1 MDFNTILAQL
11 RFIKKIIL
19 REPKIKHLEIM
30 ASTSFSDGF
39 LDDVQ
44 NEALMKP
51 ITKVELLEILESF
64 KSKKAH
70 MLDGWLMDFVMI
82 PSQIISWNH

>member
-1 MDFNTILAQL
+1 
-11 RFIKKIIL
+11 
-19 REPKIKHLEIM
+19 M
-30 ASTSFSDGF
+30 ASTSFSDGC

-64 KSKKAH
+64 QSKKAH
-70 MLDGWLMDFVMI
+70 MLNG
-82 PSQIISWNH
+82 